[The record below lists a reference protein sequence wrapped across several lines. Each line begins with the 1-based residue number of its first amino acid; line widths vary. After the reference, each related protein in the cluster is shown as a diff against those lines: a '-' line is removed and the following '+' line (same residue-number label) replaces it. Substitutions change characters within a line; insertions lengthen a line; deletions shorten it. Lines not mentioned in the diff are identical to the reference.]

1 MLVSREVCQIALQ
14 GEGKMNV
21 VNELLGVVVVVFLV
35 FEPGI

>member
-21 VNELLGVVVVVFLV
+21 VNELLGVVVVFLV